1 MSSDP
6 ADYES
11 PRQRRE
17 RIFVRKRSRRRYVL
31 IAGAIVLFVF
41 SGVVFALFRHKG
53 GPVVSAEVPLIRADE
68 QPTRKRPS
76 DAGGMTVPDR
86 DSLVLNRAEPSV
98 EQLLPPP
105 ETPLPRPT
113 PPEPPAA
120 AEPTPPQA
128 AAPPGAAAPAPAAA
142 PPQEKPEPASTPA
155 AAAPPSAPPSA
166 AAAPPSPAA
175 PAPERK
181 MARAAAPP
189 PPAAP
194 TTVKGYRL
202 QLGSVRTPEAAKK
215 EWDQLKSEQGDVLGA
230 LGFTAE
236 RADLGAR
243 GIYYRIQAGPIAD
256 AATAERDCNELKRRG
271 VGCLLVKP

>member
-1 MSSDP
+1 
-6 ADYES
+6 
-11 PRQRRE
+11 
-17 RIFVRKRSRRRYVL
+17 
-31 IAGAIVLFVF
+31 
-41 SGVVFALFRHKG
+41 
-53 GPVVSAEVPLIRADE
+53 
-68 QPTRKRPS
+68 
-76 DAGGMTVPDR
+76 MTVPDR

-128 AAPPGAAAPAPAAA
+128 AAPSPAAA
-142 PPQEKPEPASTPA
+142 PPQEKPEPPSAPAAAAPTSPPPGA
-155 AAAPPSAPPSA
+155 AAAPPSE
-166 AAAPPSPAA
+166 

-181 MARAAAPP
+181 TARAAAPP
-189 PPAAP
+189 LPTPANGR
-194 TTVKGYRL
+194 GYRL

-215 EWDQLKSEQGDVLGA
+215 EWDQLKSEQGDLLGS

-243 GIYYRIQAGPIAD
+243 GIYYRIQGGPIAD
-256 AATAERDCNELKRRG
+256 AAVAERSCNELKRRG

>member
-17 RIFVRKRSRRRYVL
+17 RIFVRRRSRRRYIL
-31 IAGAIVLFVF
+31 ISAAIVLFA
-41 SGVVFALFRHKG
+41 FAGSIWAFYRVTG

-76 DAGGMTVPDR
+76 DAGGMTVPER
-86 DSLVLNRAEPSV
+86 DSIVLNRSEPSV

-113 PPEPPAA
+113 PSEPPPAAEPPAG
-120 AEPTPPQA
+120 AEPTPPSEA
-128 AAPPGAAAPAPAAA
+128 AAPPPA
-142 PPQEKPEPASTPA
+142 QPE
-155 AAAPPSAPPSA
+155 PPSA
-166 AAAPPSPAA
+166 ATTAAPASPPPITATA
-175 PAPERK
+175 PPTTAPPAPERK
-181 MARAAAPP
+181 TARVAAPP
-189 PPAAP
+189 PPLPASG
-194 TTVKGYRL
+194 KGYRL
-202 QLGSVRTPEAAKK
+202 QLGSVRSPEAAKK
-215 EWDQLKSEQGDVLGA
+215 EWDHLKSEQGDLLGT
-230 LGFTAE
+230 LGFTTE

-256 AATAERDCNELKRRG
+256 AAAAERNCNELKKRG
-271 VGCLLVKP
+271 VGCILVKP

>member
-31 IAGAIVLFVF
+31 IAGAIVLFIF
-41 SGVVFALFRHKG
+41 SGVVFALFRHRS

-68 QPTRKRPS
+68 QPTRKRPA

-128 AAPPGAAAPAPAAA
+128 AAQPPAAA
-142 PPQEKPEPASTPA
+142 PPQEKPEPPSTPA
-155 AAAPPSAPPSA
+155 AAAPPSPPPSA
-166 AAAPPSPAA
+166 AAAPPSPAP

-189 PPAAP
+189 PAPAAP
-194 TTVKGYRL
+194 TNGKGYRL
-202 QLGSVRTPEAAKK
+202 QLGSVRTPAAAKE
-215 EWDQLKSEQGDVLGA
+215 EWDRLKSEQGDLLGA
-230 LGFTAE
+230 LEFNAA

-256 AATAERDCNELKRRG
+256 AAAAERECNELKRRG
-271 VGCLLVKP
+271 VGCILVKP